1 VVTTAATEFGR
12 VVHLDPAALRCP
24 YPAFDRLREEAPVTF
39 IADIDSWV
47 VSRFDDIVHVGRH
60 PELFSSALP
69 TGPVLARQQSAAFKV
84 LVTEEP
90 ALVAR
95 LASARAGSRVLLN
108 ADPPEHAR
116 QRKIVNR
123 AFTPPK
129 VQALQPRIRAV
140 AHGLVDGFAGRGEV
154 ELVAEYAVP
163 LPLTIIAECLG
174 VDEADLPMFKRWS
187 DDFVAGIGNHEMGTD
202 QLRSLLVSQDEFYA
216 YFGARIE
223 ERRAAPRE
231 DLISDVVHATL
242 DGRPLED
249 HEMLGMFTQFLVAG
263 NETTTKLIASGVRLL
278 LEQPALLASVRQGPS
293 ALAGL
298 IEEVLRIEPPVQGLY
313 RTATTATEV
322 GGVAIPAGAHL
333 LLLYAAGNRDEQ
345 RFPVP
350 DAVDPARTN
359 TMQHLAFGRGEHYC
373 LGAALARAEGRIALE
388 VLLERLPELRLAPGV
403 DPDQLEYEPSY
414 VLHGL
419 RRLPLAFTAA
429 AR

>member
-1 VVTTAATEFGR
+1 MSTAAAAFGR

-24 YPAFDRLREEAPVTF
+24 YGAFDRLRAEAPVTYV
-39 IADIDSWV
+39 ADIECWV
-47 VSRFDDIVHVGRH
+47 VSRFDDIVHIGRH

-90 ALVAR
+90 ELVAR
-95 LASARAGSRVLLN
+95 LASVRAGARVLLN

-129 VQALQPRIRAV
+129 VQALEPRIRAV
-140 AHGLVDGFAGRGEV
+140 AHALVDDFAPRGAV

-163 LPLTIIAECLG
+163 LPLTIVAECLG
-174 VDEADLPMFKRWS
+174 VDEGDLPMFKRWS
-187 DDFVAGIGNHEMGTD
+187 DDFVAGIGNHEMD
-202 QLRSLLVSQDEFYA
+202 KDRLRSLLVSQEEFFA

-223 ERRAAPRE
+223 ERRAAPRN

-278 LEQPALLASVRQGPS
+278 VEQPDLLASLRAEPA
-293 ALAGL
+293 ALAGFV
-298 IEEVLRIEPPVQGLY
+298 EEVLRLEPPVQGLY
-313 RTATTATEV
+313 RTATTDTEV
-322 GGVAIPAGAHL
+322 GGVPVPAGAHL
-333 LLLYAAGNRDEQ
+333 LLLYAAGNRDED
-345 RFPVP
+345 RFAAPE
-350 DAVDPARTN
+350 ALDPARAN
-359 TMQHLAFGRGEHYC
+359 ALQHLAFGRGEHYC
-373 LGAALARAEGRIALE
+373 LGAALARAEGRIGLE
-388 VLLERLPELRLAPGV
+388 VLLDRLVGLRLAPGV
-403 DPDQLEYEPSY
+403 DADQLEYEPSY

-419 RRLPLAFTAA
+419 RSLPLAFTPA

>member
-1 VVTTAATEFGR
+1 
-12 VVHLDPAALRCP
+12 
-24 YPAFDRLREEAPVTF
+24 
-39 IADIDSWV
+39 
-47 VSRFDDIVHVGRH
+47 
-60 PELFSSALP
+60 
-69 TGPVLARQQSAAFKV
+69 VLARQQSAAFKV
-84 LVTEEP
+84 LVVEEP

-95 LASARAGSRVLLN
+95 LASVRAGARVLLN

-129 VQALQPRIRAV
+129 VQALEPRIRAV
-140 AHGLVDGFAGRGEV
+140 AQALVDGFAGRGAV

-174 VDEADLPMFKRWS
+174 VDEGDLPMFKRWS
-187 DDFVAGIGNHEMGTD
+187 DDFVAGIGNPEMDKD

-216 YFGARIE
+216 YFGERIE
-223 ERRAAPRE
+223 ERRATPRD

-242 DGRPLED
+242 DGGPLED

-278 LEQPALLASVRQGPS
+278 LDRPELATSLRRAPA
-293 ALAGL
+293 ALAGFV
-298 IEEVLRIEPPVQGLY
+298 EEVLRVEPPVQGLY
-313 RTATTATEV
+313 RTATTDTDL

-333 LLLYAAGNRDEQ
+333 LLLYAAGNRDEH
-345 RFPVP
+345 RFARP
-350 DAVDPARTN
+350 DTVDPARSN
-359 TMQHLAFGRGEHYC
+359 AMQHLAFGRGEHYC
-373 LGAALARAEGRIALE
+373 LGAALARAEGRIGLE
-388 VLLERLPELRLAPGV
+388 VLLERFADLRLAPGIA
-403 DPDQLEYEPSY
+403 PDELEYEPSY

-419 RRLPLAFTAA
+419 RRLPLAFTPA